1 MLIYL
6 QILLIGCSLA
16 LDAFAVTVAHSLGD
30 DHSLGDAHSISGR
43 RLWRLPLAFALF
55 QGIMPLLGYAVG
67 HFALARF
74 DMIADYVA
82 VVVLVA
88 VGANMIYQSV
98 KSAKKEDEA
107 PSKLTLWIIIA
118 SAIATSIDA
127 LAVGVTLPEMSVNP
141 FISALII
148 AVVTL
153 AICFVGIIIGRSG
166 KSIIKMKNPEII
178 GGAVIILIGLKTLIL
193 QIV

>member
-1 MLIYL
+1 MLNYL

-30 DHSLGDAHSISGR
+30 AHSISGGR

-55 QGIMPLLGYAVG
+55 QGIMPLLGYAIG
-67 HFALARF
+67 YFALARF

-88 VGANMIYQSV
+88 VGANMIYQSI
-98 KSAKKEDEA
+98 KSAKKEDDT
-107 PSKLTLWIIIA
+107 PSKLTLWVIIA

-127 LAVGVTLPEMSVNP
+127 LAVGVTLPEMDVNP
-141 FISALII
+141 FISVLII
-148 AVVTL
+148 AFVTL
-153 AICFVGIIIGRSG
+153 AICFIGIVIGRSG
-166 KSIIKMKNPEII
+166 KNIIKMKNPEII
-178 GGAVIILIGLKTLIL
+178 GGTVIILIGLKTLIL